1 MSGTSSIL
9 AAPPPKKIA
18 RVQPTPHVVRPIPTK
33 ATTATPTSSSSYPA
47 ASSSNSSA
55 TNLAKPTPL
64 PTSSPIAKPT
74 PLLTTTQPQQQQQH
88 QQQSFTPKSTV
99 VAQPKQDPMQALSS
113 LSKNPLSNKA
123 TTATAV
129 SKPRTS
135 LLTVVHSTLPGY
147 KPMVTQSS
155 VITKPA
161 VPTTLS
167 EVKRKN
173 ITSYSKPEYID
184 VEDDDDADDYPS
196 SPEPNLNI
204 RKEAS
209 INITTKVGF

>member
-1 MSGTSSIL
+1 MSGTSPIL

-33 ATTATPTSSSSYPA
+33 ATTATPSSSAYPA
-47 ASSSNSSA
+47 ASSSSV
-55 TNLAKPTPL
+55 TPLAKPTPL

-74 PLLTTTQPQQQQQH
+74 PLLTTTQPQP
-88 QQQSFTPKSTV
+88 QQQSFTPKPSE
-99 VAQPKQDPMQALSS
+99 VAQPKLDPMKALSS
-113 LSKNPLSNKA
+113 LSKNPLSNEA
-123 TTATAV
+123 PTTTEV

-147 KPMVTQSS
+147 KPKVTQSS
-155 VITKPA
+155 GVTKPA
-161 VPTTLS
+161 VPTVLS

-173 ITSYSKPEYID
+173 ITSYSKPKFID
-184 VEDDDDADDYPS
+184 LEDDTDDDYPS

-204 RKEAS
+204 KKEAS
-209 INITTKVGF
+209 INVTTKVGS

>member
-47 ASSSNSSA
+47 ANSSSSA
-55 TNLAKPTPL
+55 TPLAKPTPL

-74 PLLTTTQPQQQQQH
+74 PLLTTTQPQQQH

-113 LSKNPLSNKA
+113 LSKNPLNNKA
-123 TTATAV
+123 TTATEV
-129 SKPRTS
+129 SKQRTS

-167 EVKRKN
+167 ELKRKN